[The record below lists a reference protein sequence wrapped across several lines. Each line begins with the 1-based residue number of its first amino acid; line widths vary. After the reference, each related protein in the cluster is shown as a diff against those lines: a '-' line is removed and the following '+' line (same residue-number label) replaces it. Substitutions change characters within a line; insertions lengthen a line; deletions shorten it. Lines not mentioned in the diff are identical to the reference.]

1 MRYKFEQ
8 FKVEIEPTSI
18 EVDLNTIRDK
28 AIDKQL
34 SVDILLISDSGKFGV
49 TAENMPYVETW
60 SDEDLKPMVLK
71 WLEQFKIN

>member
-1 MRYKFEQ
+1 MKYKFEQ
-8 FKVEIEPTSI
+8 FKIEIEPTSI

-34 SVDILLISDSGKFGV
+34 SVDVVLISNSGKFGV

-60 SDEDLKPMVLK
+60 SDEDVYGMVVEWLK
-71 WLEQFKIN
+71 QFEI